1 MVCTKRFEIFIL
13 KKYYLIYGNFNENAW
28 SIIPLECIS
37 SFCTIMEQNI
47 DNNQLYKNQPM
58 SEIVAR
64 SRFLFPL
71 VVPLSTAIENMWQKT
86 KLLLSLYLHHNVT
99 ILKEQ
104 NI

>member
-1 MVCTKRFEIFIL
+1 METLMKMHEV
-13 KKYYLIYGNFNENAW
+13 
-28 SIIPLECIS
+28 IIPLECIS
-37 SFCTIMEQNI
+37 SFLTIMQQNI

-71 VVPLSTAIENMWQKT
+71 VVLLSTAIENMWQKT

>member
-1 MVCTKRFEIFIL
+1 MNFDLSEALYGVFWNFYIEEM
-13 KKYYLIYGNFNENAW
+13 YLIYGNFNENAW

-37 SFCTIMEQNI
+37 SSLTIMQQNI

-86 KLLLSLYLHHNVT
+86 KLLLSLFAP
-99 ILKEQ
+99 
-104 NI
+104 